1 MNYSFINKNNDE
13 KLNYP
18 AGDVRRNSIPILN
31 PLSEEQGHMRTS
43 IVPGLL
49 NTILFNH
56 NRRNEDIA
64 IFELG
69 KIFLLEGELK
79 PDTLANE
86 KWTLGIALKGKTPQT
101 WRQARCRI

>member
-1 MNYSFINKNNDE
+1 
-13 KLNYP
+13 
-18 AGDVRRNSIPILN
+18 
-31 PLSEEQGHMRTS
+31 MRTS

-101 WRQARCRI
+101 WRQAGVEYDFYYLKGIIEELLAGFKNC